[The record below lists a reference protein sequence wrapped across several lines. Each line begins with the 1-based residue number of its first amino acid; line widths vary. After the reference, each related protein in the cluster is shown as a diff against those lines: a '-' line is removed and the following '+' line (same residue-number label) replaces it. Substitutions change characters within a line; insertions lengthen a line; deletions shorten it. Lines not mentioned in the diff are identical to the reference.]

1 MNAQSNHP
9 ISTSTSDTTDP
20 QFLGPEAGQQAE
32 GEEQTYDLTA
42 TYSPDDN
49 KLRLNSATR
58 LDRDVYDRVKAAG
71 FAWAP
76 KQDQFIASMWTPARA
91 DLCIELAGE
100 IGDED
105 SSLIDRAEDRAD
117 RFDDYRDKRTDEAER
132 ATAQARRVADGI
144 PSGQPILVG
153 HHSERHARKDAERIQ
168 NGMRKAVQAFDT
180 ADYWKRRAVAAI
192 QHAKYKERPDVRARR
207 IKTIEAD
214 KRKQERTRAES
225 LGFLSQWDA
234 EPMTM
239 ERAMAIANQDYCSRC
254 YPLTDYPRN
263 PPASQYEGHTSL
275 WSALTDGIVNADQA
289 RDLAREMHA
298 RVVAFSGRWIEHCE
312 NRLAYERTM
321 LADAGGTIADET
333 GPEKGGAVR
342 CWVGRGSWVYIQKVN
357 KISVTLLDNWGNGG
371 ANFTRTVA
379 FDKLA
384 GVMTAAQVEHERSAG
399 LLVELANKTGFTLLA
414 APTDESKDAPLPK
427 QAETG
432 AQVVEP
438 NELRTDIKA
447 MRATVKAGVQVVSAP
462 QLFPTPHALAGLAIG
477 MRVLEPSAG
486 TGRLLEALPGVV
498 PFGLVRQTALQVV
511 AVEVNAALAARL
523 ACSGLAGT
531 VRCAD
536 FLQCSADVGDLGLFD
551 AVLIN
556 PPFAQGADIEHITH
570 ALKMLKPGGRLVALC
585 ANGPRQNAS
594 LRPKVEARGVEWE
607 DLQADAFKEE
617 GTGVRVA
624 LITMQVWGRAVGP
637 GRCAPGRMA
646 IRSLRG
652 AAPRAR
658 APTPAASPPTGGGG
672 RLVSPLIECT
682 SDSFCRPHGTAGP
695 KGP

>member
-9 ISTSTSDTTDP
+9 SNDTTDP
-20 QFLGPEAGQQAE
+20 LFLGPEAGQQAG

-49 KLRLNSATR
+49 KLRLSSATR

-91 DLCIELAGE
+91 DLCFELAGE

-105 SSLIDRAEDRAD
+105 TSLIDRAEERAD
-117 RFDDYRDKRTDEAER
+117 RFGDYRDKRTDEAER

-144 PSGQPILVG
+144 PFGQPILVG

-214 KRKQERTRAES
+214 KRKQERTRVES
-225 LGFLSQWDA
+225 LDFLSQWDA

-239 ERAMAIANQDYCSRC
+239 ERATSIANQDYCSRC
-254 YPLTDYPRN
+254 YPLAEYPRD

-275 WSALTDGIVNADQA
+275 WSALTDGIVSAEQA
-289 RDLAREMHA
+289 RGLARQMHT
-298 RVVAFSGRWIEHCE
+298 RVVAFSGRWIEHYD
-312 NRLAYERTM
+312 NRLAYERAM
-321 LADAGGTIADET
+321 LDDAGGTIADKT
-333 GPEKGGAVR
+333 GPQKGGAVR
-342 CWVGRGSWVYIQKVN
+342 CWVGRGTWVYIQKVN

-371 ANFTRTVA
+371 ANFTRTVP

-384 GVMTAAQVEHERSAG
+384 GVMTAAQVEQQRAAG
-399 LLVELANKTGFTLLA
+399 LLVELVNKTGFTLLA
-414 APTDESKDAPLPK
+414 APTGEAKATESPAPAAFGMPG
-427 QAETG
+427 AE
-432 AQVVEP
+432 P
-438 NELRTDIKA
+438 DELRTDIEA

-462 QLFPTPHALAGLAIG
+462 QLFPTPPGLAARMVDLAGLAVG

-486 TGRLLEALPGVV
+486 TGRLLEALPGIV
-498 PFGLVRQTALQVV
+498 PFGQVRQTALQVV

-551 AVLIN
+551 AVLMN

-570 ALKMLKPGGRLVALC
+570 ALKMLKPGGLLVALC

-594 LRPKVEARGVEWE
+594 LRPMVEARGGEWE
-607 DLQADAFKEE
+607 DLPADTFKDE
-617 GTGVRVA
+617 GTSVRVA
-624 LITMQVWGRAVGP
+624 LITLQV
-637 GRCAPGRMA
+637 
-646 IRSLRG
+646 
-652 AAPRAR
+652 
-658 APTPAASPPTGGGG
+658 
-672 RLVSPLIECT
+672 
-682 SDSFCRPHGTAGP
+682 
-695 KGP
+695 

>member
-9 ISTSTSDTTDP
+9 ITDTTDP
-20 QFLGPEAGQQAE
+20 QFIGPEAGPQA
-32 GEEQTYDLTA
+32 GGFEEQTYDLTA

-49 KLRLNSATR
+49 KLRLSSATR
-58 LDRDVYDRVKAAG
+58 LDREVYERVRAAG

-76 KQDQFIASMWTPARA
+76 KQDQFIAPMWTPARA

-132 ATAQARRVADGI
+132 ATVQTRRVADGI
-144 PSGQPILVG
+144 PFGQPILVG

-180 ADYWKRRAVAAI
+180 ADYWKRRAAAAI

-225 LGFLSQWDA
+225 LGFLSQWNA

-239 ERAMAIANQDYCSRC
+239 ERASAIANQDYGSRC
-254 YPLTDYPRN
+254 YPLADYPRDQ
-263 PPASQYEGHTSL
+263 PASQYEGQTSL
-275 WSALTDGIVNADQA
+275 WSALTGGIVNADQA
-289 RDLAREMHA
+289 RSLAREMHA
-298 RVVAFSGRWIEHCE
+298 LVVAFADRWIEHHD
-312 NRLAYERTM
+312 NRLAYERAM
-321 LADAGGTIADET
+321 LADAGGTIADKT

-342 CWVGRGSWVYIQKVN
+342 CWVGRGAWVYIQKVN
-357 KISVTLLDNWGNGG
+357 KVSVTLLDNWGNGG

-384 GVMTAAQVEHERSAG
+384 GIMTAAQVEQQRAAG
-399 LLVELANKTGFTLLA
+399 LLVELANKTGFTLRA
-414 APTDESKDAPLPK
+414 APTDETMETTPEPAGATVQPIGPDA
-427 QAETG
+427 
-432 AQVVEP
+432 
-438 NELRTDIKA
+438 LRTDIEA
-447 MRATVKAGVQVVSAP
+447 MRATVKAGVQVVTAP
-462 QLFPTPHALAGLAIG
+462 QLFPTPPGLAARMVDLAGLAIG

-486 TGRLLEALPGVV
+486 TGRLLEALPGIV
-498 PFGLVRQTALQVV
+498 PFSPLRQTALQVV
-511 AVEVNAALAARL
+511 AVELNAVLAARL
-523 ACSGLAGT
+523 ACSGLAGM

-536 FLQCSADVGDLGLFD
+536 FLACSADAEDLGLFD
-551 AVLIN
+551 AVLMN

-570 ALKMLKPGGRLVALC
+570 ALTMLKPGGRLVALC
-585 ANGPRQNAS
+585 ANGPRQQAS
-594 LRPKVEARGVEWE
+594 LRPMVEARAGTWE
-607 DLQADAFKEE
+607 DLPPNTFKEE

-624 LITMQVWGRAVGP
+624 LISMQG
-637 GRCAPGRMA
+637 
-646 IRSLRG
+646 
-652 AAPRAR
+652 
-658 APTPAASPPTGGGG
+658 
-672 RLVSPLIECT
+672 
-682 SDSFCRPHGTAGP
+682 
-695 KGP
+695 

>member
-1 MNAQSNHP
+1 MNAQSTHP
-9 ISTSTSDTTDP
+9 INDTTDP

-32 GEEQTYDLTA
+32 GEAGGFEEPTYDLTA

-49 KLRLNSATR
+49 KLRLSSATR
-58 LDRDVYDRVKAAG
+58 LDRGVYDRVKAAG
-71 FAWAP
+71 FSWAP

-117 RFDDYRDKRTDEAER
+117 RFEDYRDKRTDEAER
-132 ATAQARRVADGI
+132 AAAQARRVADGI
-144 PSGQPILVG
+144 PFGQPILVG

-180 ADYWKRRAVAAI
+180 ADYWRRRAVAAI

-214 KRKQERTRAES
+214 KRKQERARAES
-225 LGFLSQWDA
+225 VDFLSQWDA
-234 EPMTM
+234 EPMTL
-239 ERAMAIANQDYCSRC
+239 ELATAIANQDYCSRC
-254 YPLTDYPRN
+254 YPLADYPRD
-263 PPASQYEGHTSL
+263 PPASQYEGQTSL
-275 WSALTDGIVNADQA
+275 WSALTGGIVDAEQA
-289 RDLAREMHA
+289 RGIAREMHA
-298 RVVAFSGRWIEHCE
+298 RLVAFSGRWIEHYD
-312 NRLAYERTM
+312 NRLAYERAM
-321 LADAGGTIADET
+321 LADAGGTIADKT

-371 ANFTRTVA
+371 ANFTRTVE
-379 FDKLA
+379 FHKLA
-384 GVMTAAQVEHERSAG
+384 GVMTAAQVEQQRAAG

-414 APTDESKDAPLPK
+414 APTDATKDAAPAEHIEAAV
-427 QAETG
+427 QA
-432 AQVVEP
+432 VKP
-438 NELRTDIKA
+438 DELRTDIEA
-447 MRATVKAGVQVVSAP
+447 MRATVKAGVQVIIAP
-462 QLFPTPHALAGLAIG
+462 QLFPTPPDLAARMVSLAGLAIG

-486 TGRLLEALPGVV
+486 TGRLLEALPGIV
-498 PFGLVRQTALQVV
+498 PFGQVRQTALQVV
-511 AVEVNAALAARL
+511 AVEVNPALAARL

-536 FLQCSADVGDLGLFD
+536 FLQCSADAEGLGMFD
-551 AVLIN
+551 AVLMN

-570 ALKMLKPGGRLVALC
+570 ALTMLKPGGRLVALC

-594 LRPKVEARGVEWE
+594 LRPMVEARGGEWE
-607 DLQADAFKEE
+607 GLPADTFKEE

-624 LITMQVWGRAVGP
+624 LITMQV
-637 GRCAPGRMA
+637 
-646 IRSLRG
+646 
-652 AAPRAR
+652 
-658 APTPAASPPTGGGG
+658 
-672 RLVSPLIECT
+672 
-682 SDSFCRPHGTAGP
+682 
-695 KGP
+695 

>member
-1 MNAQSNHP
+1 MNAQSKHP
-9 ISTSTSDTTDP
+9 SNDTTDP
-20 QFLGPEAGQQAE
+20 QFLGPEAGQQTG

-49 KLRLNSATR
+49 KLRLSSATR
-58 LDRDVYDRVKAAG
+58 LDRDVYDRVKASG

-76 KQDQFIASMWTPARA
+76 KQDQFIASMWTPTRA

-105 SSLIDRAEDRAD
+105 SSLIDRAEERAD

-144 PSGQPILVG
+144 PFGQPILVG

-168 NGMRKAVQAFDT
+168 SGMRKAVQAFDT

-225 LGFLSQWDA
+225 LGFLSQWDT

-239 ERAMAIANQDYCSRC
+239 EHATAIANQDYCSRC
-254 YPLTDYPRN
+254 YPLAEYPRD

-275 WSALTDGIVNADQA
+275 WSALTDGIVNAEQA
-289 RDLAREMHA
+289 RGLAREMHA
-298 RVVAFSGRWIEHCE
+298 RVVAFSGRWIEHYD
-312 NRLAYERTM
+312 NRLAYERAM
-321 LADAGGTIADET
+321 LADAGGTIADKT

-342 CWVGRGSWVYIQKVN
+342 CWVGRGTWVYIQKVN
-357 KISVTLLDNWGNGG
+357 KISVTLLDNWGIGG
-371 ANFTRTVA
+371 ANFTRTVP

-384 GVMTAAQVEHERSAG
+384 GVMTAAQVEQQRAAG

-414 APTDESKDAPLPK
+414 APTDEAKATESPAVAATKMPEAGPD
-427 QAETG
+427 
-432 AQVVEP
+432 
-438 NELRTDIKA
+438 ELRTDIEA

-462 QLFPTPHALAGLAIG
+462 QLFPTPPGLAARMVNLACLAVG

-486 TGRLLEALPGVV
+486 TGRLLEALPGIV
-498 PFGLVRQTALQVV
+498 PFGQVRQTALQVV

-536 FLQCSADVGDLGLFD
+536 FLQCGADAGDLGLFD
-551 AVLIN
+551 VVLMN
-556 PPFAQGADIEHITH
+556 PPFAQGADIAHITH
-570 ALKMLKPGGRLVALC
+570 ALTMLKPGGRLVALC
-585 ANGPRQNAS
+585 ANGPRQSAS
-594 LRPKVEARGVEWE
+594 LRPMVEARGGEWE
-607 DLQADAFKEE
+607 DLPADTFKEE

-624 LITMQVWGRAVGP
+624 LITLQV
-637 GRCAPGRMA
+637 
-646 IRSLRG
+646 
-652 AAPRAR
+652 
-658 APTPAASPPTGGGG
+658 
-672 RLVSPLIECT
+672 
-682 SDSFCRPHGTAGP
+682 
-695 KGP
+695 

>member
-9 ISTSTSDTTDP
+9 SNDTTDP
-20 QFLGPEAGQQAE
+20 LFLGPEAGQQAG
-32 GEEQTYDLTA
+32 GEEETYDLTA

-49 KLRLNSATR
+49 KLRLSSATR

-91 DLCIELAGE
+91 DLCIELAGG

-105 SSLIDRAEDRAD
+105 TSLIDRAEERAD

-144 PSGQPILVG
+144 PFGQPILVG

-214 KRKQERTRAES
+214 KRKQERTRTES

-239 ERAMAIANQDYCSRC
+239 DLATAIANQDYCSRC
-254 YPLTDYPRN
+254 YPLAEYPRD

-275 WSALTDGIVNADQA
+275 WSALTDGIVNAEQA
-289 RDLAREMHA
+289 RRLAREMHA
-298 RVVAFSGRWIEHCE
+298 WVVAFSSRWIEHYD
-312 NRLAYERTM
+312 NRLAYERAM
-321 LADAGGTIADET
+321 LADAGGTIADKT

-342 CWVGRGSWVYIQKVN
+342 CWVGRGTWVYIQKVN

-371 ANFTRTVA
+371 ANFTRTVP

-384 GVMTAAQVEHERSAG
+384 GVMTAAQVEQQRGAG

-414 APTDESKDAPLPK
+414 APTGEAKATESPAPSATTMPE
-427 QAETG
+427 AG
-432 AQVVEP
+432 P
-438 NELRTDIKA
+438 DELRTDIEA
-447 MRATVKAGVQVVSAP
+447 MRATVKAGLQVVSAP
-462 QLFPTPHALAGLAIG
+462 QLFPTPPDLAARMVDLAGLAIG

-486 TGRLLEALPGVV
+486 TGRLLEAMPGIV
-498 PFGLVRQTALQVV
+498 PFGQVRQTALQVV

-536 FLQCSADVGDLGLFD
+536 FLQCSADPGDLGLFD

-585 ANGPRQNAS
+585 ANGPRQNAG
-594 LRPKVEARGVEWE
+594 LRPMVEAHGGEWE
-607 DLQADAFKEE
+607 DLPADTFKDE

-624 LITMQVWGRAVGP
+624 LITVQ
-637 GRCAPGRMA
+637 
-646 IRSLRG
+646 I
-652 AAPRAR
+652 
-658 APTPAASPPTGGGG
+658 
-672 RLVSPLIECT
+672 
-682 SDSFCRPHGTAGP
+682 
-695 KGP
+695 

>member
-105 SSLIDRAEDRAD
+105 STLIDRAEDRAD

-312 NRLAYERTM
+312 NRLAYERAM

-379 FDKLA
+379 VDKLA
-384 GVMTAAQVEHERSAG
+384 GVMTAAQVEAQRAAG

-414 APTDESKDAPLPK
+414 APTDQNNDVPLPTQPGAAA
-427 QAETG
+427 QA
-432 AQVVEP
+432 VRP
-438 NELRTDIKA
+438 DDLRTDIEA

-462 QLFPTPHALAGLAIG
+462 QLFPTPSKLAARMVDLADLAIG

-498 PFGLVRQTALQVV
+498 PFSLVRQTALEVV

-551 AVLIN
+551 AVLMN

-594 LRPKVEARGVEWE
+594 LRPMVEARGGEWE
-607 DLQADAFKEE
+607 DLQADTFKDE

-624 LITMQVWGRAVGP
+624 LITMQ
-637 GRCAPGRMA
+637 
-646 IRSLRG
+646 I
-652 AAPRAR
+652 
-658 APTPAASPPTGGGG
+658 
-672 RLVSPLIECT
+672 
-682 SDSFCRPHGTAGP
+682 
-695 KGP
+695 

>member
-9 ISTSTSDTTDP
+9 SNDTTDP
-20 QFLGPEAGQQAE
+20 QFLGPEAGQQAG

-49 KLRLNSATR
+49 KLRLSSATR

-71 FAWAP
+71 FSWAP
-76 KQDQFIASMWTPARA
+76 KLDQFIASMWTPARA
-91 DLCIELAGE
+91 DLCVELAGE

-144 PSGQPILVG
+144 PFGQPILVG

-225 LGFLSQWDA
+225 LGFLSQWDT
-234 EPMTM
+234 EPMTL
-239 ERAMAIANQDYCSRC
+239 ERATAIANHDYCSRC
-254 YPLTDYPRN
+254 YLLADYPRA

-289 RDLAREMHA
+289 RGLAREMHT
-298 RVVAFSGRWIEHCE
+298 RVVAFSGRWIEHYDH
-312 NRLAYERTM
+312 RLAYERAM
-321 LADAGGTIADET
+321 LADAGGTVADKT

-371 ANFTRTVA
+371 ANFTRTVP

-414 APTDESKDAPLPK
+414 APTDEDKDAAAPK
-427 QAETG
+427 QAEAG

-438 NELRTDIKA
+438 NELRTDIEA

-462 QLFPTPHALAGLAIG
+462 QLFPTPHALAARMVDLAGLAIG

-486 TGRLLEALPGVV
+486 TGRLLEALPGIV

-536 FLQCSADVGDLGLFD
+536 FLMCSADAGDLGLFD
-551 AVLIN
+551 AVLMN
-556 PPFAQGADIEHITH
+556 PPFAQGADIAHITH
-570 ALKMLKPGGRLVALC
+570 ALTMLKPGGRLVALC
-585 ANGPRQNAS
+585 ANGPRQSAS
-594 LRPKVEARGVEWE
+594 LRPMVEARGGEWE
-607 DLQADAFKEE
+607 ELPADTFKDE

-624 LITMQVWGRAVGP
+624 LITMQG
-637 GRCAPGRMA
+637 
-646 IRSLRG
+646 
-652 AAPRAR
+652 
-658 APTPAASPPTGGGG
+658 
-672 RLVSPLIECT
+672 
-682 SDSFCRPHGTAGP
+682 
-695 KGP
+695 

>member
-9 ISTSTSDTTDP
+9 INDTTDP
-20 QFLGPEAGQQAE
+20 QFLGPEAGQQA
-32 GEEQTYDLTA
+32 GGFEEPTYDLTA

-49 KLRLNSATR
+49 KLRLSSATR

-76 KQDQFIASMWTPARA
+76 KQDQFIAPMWTPARA

-100 IGDED
+100 IVDED

-144 PSGQPILVG
+144 PFGQPILVG
-153 HHSERHARKDAERIQ
+153 HHSERHARKDAKRIQ
-168 NGMRKAVQAFDT
+168 NGMRKAVRAFDT

-225 LGFLSQWDA
+225 LGFLSQWDT

-239 ERAMAIANQDYCSRC
+239 ERATAIANQDYCSRC
-254 YPLTDYPRN
+254 YPLVDFPRD

-275 WSALTDGIVNADQA
+275 WSALTDGIVNAEQA
-289 RDLAREMHA
+289 RGLAREMHT
-298 RVVAFSGRWIEHCE
+298 RVIAFSGRWIEHYD
-312 NRLAYERTM
+312 NRLAYERAM
-321 LADAGGTIADET
+321 LADAGGTIADKT

-342 CWVGRGSWVYIQKVN
+342 CWVGRGTWVYIQKVN

-384 GVMTAAQVEHERSAG
+384 GVMTAAQVEAQRAAG
-399 LLVELANKTGFTLLA
+399 LLVELANKTGFTLPA
-414 APTDESKDAPLPK
+414 APTDQNNDVPLPTQPGAAA
-427 QAETG
+427 QA
-432 AQVVEP
+432 VKP
-438 NELRTDIKA
+438 DDLRTDIEA

-462 QLFPTPHALAGLAIG
+462 QLFPTPSNLAARMVDLAGLAIG

-486 TGRLLEALPGVV
+486 TGRLLEALPGIV
-498 PFGLVRQTALQVV
+498 PFGQLRQTALQVV
-511 AVEVNAALAARL
+511 AVEVNSALAARL

-536 FLQCSADVGDLGLFD
+536 FLQCSGDVEDLGLFD
-551 AVLIN
+551 AVLMN

-570 ALKMLKPGGRLVALC
+570 ALTMLKPGGRLVALC
-585 ANGPRQNAS
+585 ANGPRQNGS
-594 LRPKVEARGVEWE
+594 LRPMVEAHGGEWE
-607 DLQADAFKEE
+607 DLPADTFKEE

-624 LITMQVWGRAVGP
+624 LISMQV
-637 GRCAPGRMA
+637 
-646 IRSLRG
+646 
-652 AAPRAR
+652 
-658 APTPAASPPTGGGG
+658 
-672 RLVSPLIECT
+672 
-682 SDSFCRPHGTAGP
+682 
-695 KGP
+695 